1 MSDDDLVRGLWSTM
15 AEGWAEG
22 DAERFAEAFAPDVDF
37 VTVRG
42 EDLRGRAAVAE
53 VHARLFASVFRG
65 TRLVPNFLLLRP
77 LADGIRLV
85 HVTTG
90 IVPLGVL
97 THAQAVVTRRDGAW
111 SITAFHNMVPNVP
124 EGSTP

>member
-15 AEGWAEG
+15 AEGWAAG
-22 DAERFAEAFAPDVDF
+22 DAARFAAVFGPDVDF

-42 EDLRGRAAVAE
+42 EDLRGRAAVEE
-53 VHARLFASVFRG
+53 VHARLFASAFRD
-65 TRLVPNFLLLRP
+65 TRLVPNFLLVRP
-77 LADGIRLV
+77 LADGVHLV

-97 THAQAVVTRRDGAW
+97 THAQAVVTRRDGGW
-111 SITAFHNMVPNVP
+111 EITAFHNMIPNAP
-124 EGSTP
+124 RGTTP

>member
-1 MSDDDLVRGLWSTM
+1 MSDDDLVRALWSTM
-15 AEGWAEG
+15 AEAWAAG
-22 DAERFAEAFAPDVDF
+22 DATRFAAVFAPDVDF

-42 EDLRGRAAVAE
+42 EDLRGRAAVEE
-53 VHARLFASVFRG
+53 VHARLFASAFRG

-77 LADGIRLV
+77 LADGVHLV

-97 THAQAVVTRRDGAW
+97 THAQAVVTHHDGRRE
-111 SITAFHNMVPNVP
+111 ITAFHNMVPNAP
-124 EGSTP
+124 GGTAP